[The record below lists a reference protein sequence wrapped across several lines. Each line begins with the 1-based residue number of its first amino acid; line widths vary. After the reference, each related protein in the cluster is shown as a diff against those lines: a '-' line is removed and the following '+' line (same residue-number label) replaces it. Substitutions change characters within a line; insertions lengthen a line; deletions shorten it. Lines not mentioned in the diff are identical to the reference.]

1 MSVAEGWSYPVVE
14 NGYKIFIAEI
24 GGSYDDVI
32 QDVLNK
38 TKRDFAQVE
47 SLLYLRAFDTGVQK
61 ELLEKLGLE
70 WHPVYMPWLLV
81 LEKHPEEIE
90 IGDQAIIFQLGKLD
104 TAQIEE
110 VANDLVSASMEAD
123 AIRKLTWEQ
132 RIERFKDKIP
142 VLKETTKMV
151 ISVVGIL

>member
-1 MSVAEGWSYPVVE
+1 MSLAEGWNYPVVE

-24 GGSYDDVI
+24 GGSYDEEI
-32 QDVLNK
+32 QDVLNA

-81 LEKHPEEIE
+81 LEEHPEEIE
-90 IGDQAIIFQLGKLD
+90 KGDQAIIFRLGKLE
-104 TAQIEE
+104 TTQIEE
-110 VANDLVSASMEAD
+110 VTNDLVSASMEAD

-132 RIERFKDKIP
+132 RKEKFKEKIP
-142 VLKETTKMV
+142 VLKETAKMV
-151 ISVVGIL
+151 ISVVGVL